1 MLLINTRLIHMR
13 FIHRKSLGV
22 SGLLTALLLALNAS
36 LLLSQAVSIASV
48 TGRITDPSGAV
59 LAGAQITM
67 TALDTN
73 TKYSAVSDA
82 NGSYNFPSL
91 PIGPYTVT
99 VTAPGFQTYEQKGLV
114 LQVNDAVQ
122 VNIPMKV
129 GADTQKVEVEADVT
143 MVQTQQNTISQVMDR
158 QRIVELPLN
167 GRDPTQLITISGAAV
182 NHSDGTNTG
191 NKSFYTSQ
199 SIAIAG
205 SAGDTTNYVLDG
217 GDNNDSFTNVNMPF
231 PFPDALAEFSVETSV
246 LPARNGL
253 HPGGVVNAVTKSGSN
268 EWHGSFFE
276 FVRNGDV
283 NAINYFALAQDS
295 LKRNQFGGTFGG
307 HIIRDKLFFFGG
319 IQETIVR
326 QNPSGSNAIIPTQ
339 AALNGDFS
347 ALDGAG
353 CQTSGKAR
361 AIKDPASGAAL
372 PGDFISPTRFD
383 PSTVLFVSKY
393 LPVSSAD
400 QCGNLKYGVPVI
412 YNARQYVT
420 RVDWTINHKHSLYGR
435 YLQDNYDQPA
445 PFSTT
450 NYLYTTTLGVNQRPQ
465 TFVLGETY
473 TINPNTLNSFHFT
486 FGRKFVARFPN
497 TNGIDPAKLGVQ
509 NIWTPPLATDNLQLS
524 VTSSFST
531 GGSGFSKWGVN
542 SYQEAD
548 DIDLIRGKH
557 QFALGVD
564 VFRTQ
569 DNQNDEYNDSGTF
582 SFNGQYSND
591 PLLDFLTGYMP
602 SFTQTLQQDYSYRQ
616 TLIEFYAQDTM
627 HITPR
632 LVMNVGLRWEPTLPP
647 HDYFNRGSVFDPA
660 GYAAGKVSTVFP
672 FAPPGQYFYGDPG
685 VPQGFTQDHWL
696 NLSPR
701 LGFVWDPRGDGRT
714 TIRMGGGIL
723 FDSLG
728 TFLTYRVT
736 GQNAPWGVTVTESSG
751 PYQFHNPWANVPGGN
766 PFPLPLFPPHNY
778 IFPLNSTDTF
788 LATKALP
795 PTTKTWNLGIQH
807 QFAQNWIASV
817 TYLGNETSHLMV
829 GNEINPAVYIP
840 GTWTGPGSCG
850 TLTVAPGANGTACAS
865 TKNTQ
870 ARRVLSLINQT
881 NGAYFSATDFGDN
894 GISANYEGG
903 LASLE
908 HRFADN
914 YTILLNYTFSRCNGV
929 VPVTS
934 LGGPTIQNPANPK
947 GDYGPCSYDATNLF
961 NASVVYM
968 SHFNRGGRATSYLL
982 SDWQIAPLM
991 RYETGFPVNPTTGTD
1006 NSLTGIGLD
1015 RPNVVS
1021 GVPVYIHSGHSSKLY
1036 QWVNAN
1042 AFVAN
1047 ATGAFGNAGH
1057 YSLRTPGYFDVDAA
1071 VSRTF
1076 KVTERFNVLA
1086 RVEGFDITNHPN
1098 FGGPTP
1104 STGVSL
1110 VPTLTKSSSNFG
1122 RITTAGDPR
1131 ILQGALKF
1139 VF

>member
-1 MLLINTRLIHMR
+1 MVVHLRKLIV
-13 FIHRKSLGV
+13 V
-22 SGLLTALLLALNAS
+22 SRWLPAFLLLVSVLH
-36 LLLSQAVSIASV
+36 LHSQAVSIASV
-48 TGRITDPSGAV
+48 TGRVVDSSGAA
-59 LAGAQITM
+59 LAGAQLKM
-67 TALDTN
+67 TAVATN
-73 TKYSAVSDA
+73 MQYTALSDSD
-82 NGSYNFPSL
+82 GLYNFPSL
-91 PIGPYTVT
+91 PIGAYRLE
-99 VTAPGFQTYEQKGLV
+99 VTAPGFQTYVQTGLK

-122 VNIPMKV
+122 VNPALKV
-129 GADTQKVEVEADVT
+129 GQVTDKVEVQADAT
-143 MVQTQQNTISQVMDR
+143 MVQTQQNTISQIMDQ
-158 QRIVELPLN
+158 QRIVDMPLN

-205 SAGDTTNYVLDG
+205 SAGDTTNYLLDG

-268 EWHGSFFE
+268 QWHGSAFE

-283 NAINYFALAQDS
+283 NAINYFANAQDS

-307 HIIRDKLFFFGG
+307 RIIRDKLFFFGG

-347 ALDGAG
+347 NLDGAG

-361 AIKDPASGAAL
+361 TIKDPSNGAVLANDYIN
-372 PGDFISPTRFD
+372 PNRFD
-383 PSTVLFVSKY
+383 PAAVAFTKY
-393 LPVSSAD
+393 LPIASAD

-435 YLQDNYDQPA
+435 YLQDNYNQPA
-445 PFSTT
+445 PFSAA
-450 NYLYTTTLGVNQRPQ
+450 NYLYTTTLGLVQRPQ
-465 TFVLGETY
+465 TFVLGETFA
-473 TINPNTLNSFHFT
+473 INPNTLNSFHFT

-497 TNGIDPAKLGVQ
+497 TKGIDPADLGVQ

-524 VTSSFST
+524 VTSSFNT
-531 GGSGFSKWGVN
+531 GGSGYSKWGVN
-542 SYQEAD
+542 SFQETD
-548 DIDLIRGKH
+548 DFDMVRGKH
-557 QFALGVD
+557 QIAFGVD
-564 VFRTQ
+564 LIRTQ

-582 SFNGQYSND
+582 AFNGQYSGD
-591 PLLDFLTGYMP
+591 PLLDFLTGTMP
-602 SFTQTLQQDYSYRQ
+602 SFTQTLQQDFSYRQ
-616 TLIEFYAQDTM
+616 TLIELYGQDTIR
-627 HITPR
+627 ITPR
-632 LVMNVGLRWEPTLPP
+632 LVANIGLRWEPTLSP
-647 HDYFNRGSVFDPA
+647 HDYFNRGSVFDLA
-660 GYAAGKVSTVFP
+660 GYTAGRASTVFP
-672 FAPPGQYFYGDPG
+672 HGPAGQYFYGDPG
-685 VPQGFTQDHWL
+685 VPQGFTADHWL

-701 LGFVWDPRGDGRT
+701 IGLVFDPRGDGRT
-714 TIRMGGGIL
+714 TIRVGGGIL

-736 GQNAPWGVTVTESSG
+736 AQNAPWGVTVTESSG
-751 PYQFHNPWANVPGGN
+751 PYQFSNPWANVPGGN
-766 PFPLPLFPPHNY
+766 PFPLPLFPPRNY
-778 IFPLNSTDTF
+778 VFPLNSTDTF
-788 LATKALP
+788 LASKALP

-807 QFAQNWIASV
+807 QFAQNWIASI

-850 TLTVAPGANGTACAS
+850 ALTVAPGANGTACAS

-870 ARRVLSLINQT
+870 ARRFLSLINPAQ
-881 NGAYFSATDFGDN
+881 GVYFSATDFGYN
-894 GISANYEGG
+894 GISSNYEGM
-903 LASLE
+903 LASIE

-914 YTILLNYTFSRCNGV
+914 YTILVNYTFSKCNGV

-934 LGGPTIQNPANPK
+934 LGGPTIQNPANPR
-947 GDYGPCSYDATNLF
+947 GDYGPCSYDVPNLF

-968 SHFNRGGRATSYLL
+968 SHFGHGGVASFLL
-982 SDWQIAPLM
+982 SDWQVAPLM
-991 RYETGFPVNPTTGTD
+991 RYETGFPVNPLTGTD

-1015 RPNVVS
+1015 RPNVVP
-1021 GVPVYIHSGHSSKLY
+1021 GVAKYANTGHTKKLF
-1036 QWVNAN
+1036 QWVNPA
-1042 AFVAN
+1042 AYVAN
-1047 ATGAFGNAGH
+1047 PTGTFGNAGH
-1057 YSLRTPGYFDVDAA
+1057 YSIRTPGYFDVDAA
-1071 VSRTF
+1071 ISRQF
-1076 KVTERFNVLA
+1076 KAGERFTIET
-1086 RVEGFDITNHPN
+1086 RVEAFDVTNHPN

-1104 STGVSL
+1104 STGTSL
-1110 VPTLTKSSSNFG
+1110 TPNLTKSSSNFG
-1122 RITTAGDPR
+1122 RITAAGDPR

-1139 VF
+1139 TF